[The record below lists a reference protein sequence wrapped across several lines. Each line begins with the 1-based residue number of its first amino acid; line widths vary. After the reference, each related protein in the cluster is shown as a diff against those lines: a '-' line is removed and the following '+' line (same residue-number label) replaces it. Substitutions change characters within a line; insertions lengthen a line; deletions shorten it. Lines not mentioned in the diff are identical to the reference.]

1 MSDVDRKI
9 KDILAKAKGQA
20 KLTDQAVRTLI
31 ERDHKFLLE
40 LVTPYLDGIIA
51 HSIDRARK
59 ATGIAEPTAPVH
71 KKKPEPL
78 PKVVKKAKAP
88 AKSLPAGGLD
98 GLLDAWAK
106 KFDVEEKPTNGKKV
120 SSRHIDAIKAISKK
134 N

>member
-1 MSDVDRKI
+1 MADRKI
-9 KDILAKAKGQA
+9 REILEKAKGQA
-20 KLTDQAVRTLI
+20 KLTEQAVRTLI

-59 ATGIAEPTAPVH
+59 GTGLAEPPAP
-71 KKKPEPL
+71 KKPEPL
-78 PKVVKKAKAP
+78 PKVVKKSKAP
-88 AKSLPAGGLD
+88 TKPASSGGLD

-106 KFDVEEKPTNGKKV
+106 KFETDEKPSNGKKV
-120 SSRHIDAIKAISKK
+120 SERHIDAIKALSKK